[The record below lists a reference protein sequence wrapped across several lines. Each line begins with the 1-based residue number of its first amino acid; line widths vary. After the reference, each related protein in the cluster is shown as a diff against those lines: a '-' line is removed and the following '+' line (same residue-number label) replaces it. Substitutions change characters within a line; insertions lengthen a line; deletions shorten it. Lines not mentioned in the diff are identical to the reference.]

1 MDIFSIGLQNM
12 MRLLSVV
19 AGDCLLVIIRMS
31 NWLNIIEFTKN
42 LKLGSSFL
50 LHLGIDGPNVNNAFQ
65 QKLFDE
71 LHEKAGSSFLN
82 LGICCLNKVHNAYQ
96 TALKELKFDVDQF
109 AVDIH
114 SFFKLKCKT
123 RRLHEHG
130 RGLIGININLI
141 NKNPVILVAAIFSLW
156 NSMFAPVKT
165 LLSKKKLYT

>member
-71 LHEKAGSSFLN
+71 LHEKEGSSFFEPGN
-82 LGICCLNKVHNAYQ
+82 
-96 TALKELKFDVDQF
+96 
-109 AVDIH
+109 
-114 SFFKLKCKT
+114 
-123 RRLHEHG
+123 
-130 RGLIGININLI
+130 
-141 NKNPVILVAAIFSLW
+141 
-156 NSMFAPVKT
+156 
-165 LLSKKKLYT
+165 LLS